1 MSKKTR
7 HGLTIS
13 ELSILQLLWKENRAL
28 SRPEILE
35 KLPSLDFTPASIHA
49 VLNSMIDKGVLEVEG
64 LVRCGKIYGRTYKPT
79 MTQEDYA
86 ASQMIKLTPNL
97 TQHKRILSVFA
108 ALVRHKGIDL
118 DTIDALQSMLEE
130 KRKELSE

>member
-7 HGLTIS
+7 DGLTIS
-13 ELSILQLLWKENRAL
+13 ELSILQLLWKEDRAL

-35 KLPSLDFTPASIHA
+35 KLPSLDFTPASIHS

-64 LVRCGKIYGRTYKPT
+64 LVRCGKIYGRTYRPT

-97 TQHKRILSVFA
+97 TQHKRIISVFA
-108 ALVRHKGIDL
+108 ALVSHRGIDIE
-118 DTIDALQSMLEE
+118 TIDELESILNE
-130 KRKELSE
+130 KRKELNK